1 MPWTFPWTEFLKKR
15 ACRYLLQH
23 YLGQFLK
30 EKLSLDQLSVDLYNG
45 RGSIK
50 DLELDVEAL
59 NEALDSNSIPL
70 EIIDGFI
77 NQISVSVPWTNLIQS
92 STEMEIQGLEITVQ
106 PRQRSQ
112 NVGGLETMF
121 NSMCSMTSS
130 LQIAEDC
137 LKSTSDGDQAQDM
150 GTPFEGVQKFAQT
163 IDSVLCR
170 VKVTLIDTVVRVEHL
185 PDSAEKGVALEIKI
199 KRIEYFDDLAK
210 EEGSPVDDT
219 SRMTWEPAAI
229 AHKNLLID
237 GIQILCDEFS
247 RPAQQTQ
254 PGMDSNESSPQ
265 TFLSATSSPP
275 CSHGNQSGTGP
286 VTEVFSDPV
295 QIAGFTGKSCLK
307 IKLKQEEGVSGPKVE
322 IELEVGGVH
331 LLLSPNQFHSLL
343 DLVNGFLS
351 PNSGNGSR
359 QRSHSKSKPM
369 SEEDYR
375 KVETELQRQ
384 LHSER
389 FHLHHEVAT
398 PTDLHDVMTHSFGEE
413 QYFSLAPEQMKDM
426 ESSINSNF
434 SLASGRSGSTVT
446 TTRSGPKKDGRVGK
460 DSIQRLFDDPTAELC
475 RYRLRAVFF
484 SVALLHENPS
494 NKVDLDSGTKADNR
508 NNMKTIATQYFQKM
522 HSFSAASGKEVKAL
536 RAVFAEALP
545 QDHLRLI
552 GKPVN
557 IEIVERTAPT
567 HHCLTV
573 DLTAGFLDVLEC
585 LFNRTVEN
593 IAPDYTEIL
602 VFPRDVSP
610 RPGQMYSSMHAGAPA
625 LKAHVKSVQ
634 QNTRSQRGGAGP
646 RTEVCVDLANLECEL
661 DVTIIDRIGSLVR
674 PASTNRGY
682 SGNNGA
688 TQGGPVY
695 SFSQTLE
702 DESTT
707 DETKVDLSVTC
718 PEARITIRFPIP
730 DLRNGSEVSK
740 LPWWQKNLRDELLVL
755 DLQEARFQTS
765 FLSNQPLQQLELS
778 SRNILA
784 SFRIDPNQSAVP
796 FAFVS
801 CEGNDGQEGFNFPQM
816 IIKFTEQTISVL
828 DEENRDS
835 DNSIPL
841 DSLNG
846 ACDFEKQDTSPF
858 STKKHMYGKGEM
870 SDQATQHVSGE
881 RVMPG
886 NREDMTDFQDRASA
900 HCLTLVQLALPLVNL
915 YIPDQKFYEVLYNR
929 FSNDLLLWEPMAP
942 APIVTQE
949 VGPGSIQPFDL
960 SCYTHVLQEN
970 FSLAKS
976 AIQYDTSDEEDDS
989 SFGYYSIHDSKH
1001 PHRTG
1006 EQKSR
1011 PSKMCLSLKIDHGK
1025 ITACTDSKAEDSHGE
1040 VMGVVK
1046 DANLFVASSYQ
1057 GNPLLQYICFYCNK
1071 ATLYH
1076 NAAVADKKEEFDIQ
1090 TLDFETVPG
1099 HLEGCCLIQR
1109 SEPGVLCH
1117 QSGEMESAVR
1127 DMVSV
1132 AVKVKVDSSPLN
1144 DLTRDEK
1151 IKEFTVAVG
1160 VTGASLR
1167 HKMAESDMSW
1177 ISQMMNFMDVKDYDI
1192 LGYVTPKILTE
1203 LHVHLWDCAVDYRPL
1218 HLPTRGVVAANYF
1231 SISSNIVANSQVSL
1245 LRFVLEDAGMYLS
1258 QKKKK
1263 NSPVDLKKDYVCVLD
1278 VESFELELRTSN
1290 GKDPKF
1296 PKTDLRLRSNKIN
1309 MRTCSDSCQ
1318 ALFELIQYF
1327 ANDGDL
1333 KAREEEEEGEEEEK
1347 RQSLDLEM
1355 MTKEESSS
1363 DDESKKKE
1371 LSESR
1376 LENLSSH
1383 LEEAMQE
1390 SGSGSDN
1397 DGSEGSRQSP
1407 NKTEVFFVAPGDRME
1422 GQVPP
1427 AGVMRPIIITASA
1440 DSVTSSA
1447 VSERSDIYS
1456 DEEEDEDFCIIDDAG
1471 LGISPKG
1478 GIPEV
1483 KIFTSDPIEIKDN
1496 HFSQPHGKT
1505 DLLKAPDNFPN
1516 AEYRYTLKEL
1526 TIVWFMFG
1534 GSDFCDTPVQQK
1546 NMDQEVMMSRK
1557 TMDYGEYVT
1566 EPSIRFGSKGSS
1578 LDRIP
1583 WQHRGGV
1590 GRDHNTLMELQLTK
1604 VRFQHE
1610 KYPSHTEQ
1618 ASRQVLIISD
1628 AEIRDRLMDSKINKF
1643 LYQYSSENM
1652 PKQTNSNMVYIKA
1665 VHKRPD
1671 PSVKTEECSLRVSL
1685 QPLRLNIDQDSLF
1698 FLKKFFIEITGG
1710 NVENP
1715 VDPDPKQR
1723 SRSVSGASGAPAP
1736 VITVGQPETVGEEG
1750 TPQELLMKFDEMQQS
1765 LASHGSVCSTASVS
1779 SNDSDRTEQPQPV
1792 FIKNFMFSPDVPIRL
1807 DYHGK
1812 KWVDREHGTL
1822 AGVLVGLAS
1831 LNCSELKLK
1840 RLNVKH
1846 GLLGLDKL
1854 QAYCVNEWI
1863 TDILKKQ
1870 LPSIL
1875 GGVGPM
1881 HSFVQ
1886 IAQGIRDLFWLP
1898 VEQYKRDGRLVRGIQ
1913 RGATSFSTSTAMA
1926 MLELTNRAVQS
1937 VQYVAEVT
1945 YDMVT
1950 PGPSCR
1956 VQRRRLRGPPADVRE
1971 GVENAYIA
1979 ITEGFSNTAYNI
1991 MEVATKE
1998 HQQKGVTGA
2007 VGAAIRLVPPTVLS
2021 PVIIATEATSNVL
2034 GGMRNQLQPDAR
2046 KEDEEKWKGNQT

>member
-1 MPWTFPWTEFLKKR
+1 MKKR

-59 NEALDSNSIPL
+59 NEALDSSSVPL
-70 EIIDGFI
+70 EIVDGFI

-106 PRQRSQ
+106 PKQRME

-137 LKSTSDGDQAQDM
+137 LKSTSDADQGQDL

-219 SRMTWEPAAI
+219 FRTTWEPAAI

-237 GIQILCDEFS
+237 GMQILCDEFS
-247 RPAQQTQ
+247 RPTHQTPSRMYSSDSYQQTF
-254 PGMDSNESSPQ
+254 MS
-265 TFLSATSSPP
+265 TTSSPP
-275 CSHGNQSGTGP
+275 SPLDSQGGTVP

-295 QIAGFTGKSCLK
+295 QIAGFTGKSSLK
-307 IKLKQEEGVSGPKVE
+307 VKLKQEEGVQGPKVE
-322 IELEVGGVH
+322 IELDVGGLH
-331 LLLSPNQFHSLL
+331 LLLSPTQFHAVL
-343 DLVNGFLS
+343 DLIIGFLS
-351 PNSGNGSR
+351 PKSSNEGR
-359 QRSHSKSKPM
+359 ERARSKSKPM

-384 LHSER
+384 LHSDR
-389 FHLHHEVAT
+389 FHPHHMDTLTA
-398 PTDLHDVMTHSFGEE
+398 TDLHDIMTHSIGDE
-413 QYFSLAPEQMKDM
+413 QYFSLAPDQM
-426 ESSINSNF
+426 ESSVNSNF

-446 TTRSGPKKDGRVGK
+446 TTRSGPRKDGKAAK
-460 DSIQRLFDDPTAELC
+460 DSIQRFLDDPSAELC
-475 RYRLRAVFF
+475 RYHLRAVFF
-484 SVALLHENPS
+484 SIALLHENPS
-494 NKVDLDSGTKADNR
+494 QKVDLSSSAKA
-508 NNMKTIATQYFQKM
+508 NNKNQMKDIAAQYFQKM
-522 HSFSAASGKEVKAL
+522 HSFSAASGGEVKTL
-536 RAVFAEALP
+536 RAAFAEALP

-573 DLTAGFLDVLEC
+573 DITAGFLDVVEC
-585 LFNRTVEN
+585 LFNRTLQTIE
-593 IAPDYTEIL
+593 PDYTEIL
-602 VFPRDVSP
+602 VFPRDVSTKQ
-610 RPGQMYSSMHAGAPA
+610 GHMYSSMHSGAPA

-634 QNTRSQRGGAGP
+634 QNKRSQRSSGGP
-646 RTEVCVDLANLECEL
+646 RTEIIVNLAKLECEL
-661 DVTIIDRIGSLVR
+661 DVTIIDRIGSLIKPSPHR
-674 PASTNRGY
+674 PYNGSTAAS
-682 SGNNGA
+682 
-688 TQGGPVY
+688 QGGPLY
-695 SFSQTLE
+695 SFSQTME
-702 DESTT
+702 DESAS
-707 DETKVDLSVTC
+707 DETKIDLSVNC
-718 PEARITIRFPIP
+718 PEVKLTLRFPIP
-730 DLRNGSEVSK
+730 DLRNGSEVTK
-740 LPWWQKNLRDELLVL
+740 LPWWQKNLRDELLIL

-765 FLSNQPLQQLELS
+765 FLSNQPIQQVEVS
-778 SRNILA
+778 SRNVLG

-801 CEGNDGQEGFNFPQM
+801 CEGIDGQEGFNFPQI

-828 DEENRDS
+828 DEENPDS
-835 DNSIPL
+835 DNSIPM

-846 ACDFEKQDTSPF
+846 ACEFAKQDTSPF

-870 SDQATQHVSGE
+870 SDQATQHVSDE
-881 RVMPG
+881 MVMPG
-886 NREDMTDFQDRASA
+886 NREDMADFQERASA
-900 HCLTLVQLALPLVNL
+900 NCLTLVQLVLPLVNL

-929 FSNDLLLWEPMAP
+929 ISNDLLLWEPMAP
-942 APIVTQE
+942 APIPTQE

-970 FSLAKS
+970 FSMAKS
-976 AIQYDTSDEEDDS
+976 AIQYDSSDEEEDS
-989 SFGYYSIHDSKH
+989 SFGYYSIHDNKH
-1001 PHRTG
+1001 PRKTG
-1006 EQKSR
+1006 NQKSR
-1011 PSKMCLSLKIDHGK
+1011 PSKMCLSLKIDKGK
-1025 ITACTDSKAEDSHGE
+1025 VTARTNSKAEDCHGE

-1076 NAAVADKKEEFDIQ
+1076 NAAVPDKKEEFEIEN
-1090 TLDFETVPG
+1090 LDFEMIPV
-1099 HLEGCCLIQR
+1099 HLEKSCIIDR

-1117 QSGEMESAVR
+1117 QSADIESVVR

-1132 AVKVKVDSSPLN
+1132 AVRIKLDSTPLS

-1160 VTGASLR
+1160 VTGATLR
-1167 HKMAESDMSW
+1167 HKMAETDMSW
-1177 ISQMMNFMDVKDYDI
+1177 ISQILNFLDVKDYDI

-1218 HLPTRGVVAANYF
+1218 HLPTKGLVAANYF
-1231 SISSNIVANSQVSL
+1231 SISSNIVANSQTSL

-1258 QKKKK
+1258 QKKGRE
-1263 NSPVDLKKDYVCVLD
+1263 STVDLKKDYVCVLD
-1278 VESFELELRTSN
+1278 VESFELELRTSD

-1296 PKTDLRLRSNKIN
+1296 PKTDLRLRTNKIN
-1309 MRTCSDSCQ
+1309 MRTCTDSCK

-1333 KAREEEEEGEEEEK
+1333 VEYEEEPTNK

-1355 MTKEESSS
+1355 MNKEEASS
-1363 DDESKKKE
+1363 DEDSKKKE

-1383 LEEAMQE
+1383 LEDAMQE

-1397 DGSEGSRQSP
+1397 DGNESSRQSP
-1407 NKTEVFFVAPGDRME
+1407 NKTEVFFVAQGERTDA
-1422 GQVPP
+1422 QVPP
-1427 AGVMRPIIITASA
+1427 AGVMRPIVITASA

-1447 VSERSDIYS
+1447 VSERTDISS
-1456 DEEEDEDFCIIDDAG
+1456 DEEEEEEDFCIIDDAG
-1471 LGISPKG
+1471 LGITPRDGK
-1478 GIPEV
+1478 PEV
-1483 KIFTSDPIEIKDN
+1483 KIFTDEPIEIKDN
-1496 HFSQPHGKT
+1496 YFSLPHGKT
-1505 DLLKAPDNFPN
+1505 DLLKAPDHFPN

-1526 TIVWFMFG
+1526 TIVWHMYG
-1534 GSDFCDTPVQQK
+1534 GSDFSDTPVQQK
-1546 NMDQEVMMSRK
+1546 PVETEVVMSRK
-1557 TMDYGEYVT
+1557 MKDYGEYVT
-1566 EPSIRFGSKGSS
+1566 EPSIRFTSKGSS
-1578 LDRIP
+1578 VDRIP
-1583 WQHRGGV
+1583 WIQRGGV

-1610 KYPSHTEQ
+1610 TYPGHTEQ

-1628 AEIRDRLMDSKINKF
+1628 AEIRDRLSDSKINKF

-1665 VHKRPD
+1665 LHKRPD

-1698 FLKKFFIEITGG
+1698 FLKKFFTEITGG
-1710 NVENP
+1710 SVDNP
-1715 VDPDPKQR
+1715 TDLDPKQR
-1723 SRSVSGASGAPAP
+1723 ARSVSGASGAPAP
-1736 VITVGQPETVGEEG
+1736 VITVGQPDSPGEEG

-1765 LASHGSVCSTASVS
+1765 LASQGSVMSSGSVASS
-1779 SNDSDRTEQPQPV
+1779 DSDRTEQSQPV

-1840 RLNVKH
+1840 RLNYKH
-1846 GLLGLDKL
+1846 GLLGMDKL
-1854 QAYCVNEWI
+1854 QAYCINEWI

-1898 VEQYKRDGRLVRGIQ
+1898 VEQYKKDGRFVRGIQ

-1991 MEVATKE
+1991 VEVATKE
-1998 HQQKGVTGA
+1998 HQQKGMTGA